1 MADADPVTLRSA
13 DDWLRREDRLRQF
26 EDAWRSAP
34 PPRIEDYLSAVA
46 EDRKLLVELVHLDIE
61 YRTKAGEPVS
71 LADYCGRFPEL
82 ARDQS
87 VVSNLAG
94 AIQQLHGRREDG
106 TVPEPPPAWDF
117 S

>member
-34 PPRIEDYLSAVA
+34 PPRIEDYLSTVA
-46 EDRKLLVELVHLDIE
+46 EDGKLLVELVHLDIE

-71 LADYCGRFPEL
+71 LAVYCDRFPEL

-87 VVSNLAG
+87 VGSNLAG
-94 AIQQLHGRREDG
+94 PLRKMRG
-106 TVPEPPPAWDF
+106 
-117 S
+117 